1 MSHVGLAVH
10 IGIYNDI
17 YVDKMMRLHVNH
29 LSALP
34 FFSFSFDISLLM
46 FALKFKLRILSQPDY
61 VRLHPCGIAKN
72 PLNQLLPRSENKSAD
87 PAYRAAPG
95 TTLGVEQPTLAAPWP
110 PCCPALLHLA
120 APLGAPSRPRKLF
133 LRFRSCR
140 LAPSNPCKVSQRL
153 QARVTMQLAYP
164 CWTVATLLPSRA
176 AVWHPQ
182 TLARSRSRSKH
193 VPECS

>member
-1 MSHVGLAVH
+1 MGSCAAPRGPGALRQPCYSICAKGL
-10 IGIYNDI
+10 
-17 YVDKMMRLHVNH
+17 VDGGNMRKE
-29 LSALP
+29 
-34 FFSFSFDISLLM
+34 M
-46 FALKFKLRILSQPDY
+46 
-61 VRLHPCGIAKN
+61 KN
-72 PLNQLLPRSENKSAD
+72 PPTLPSLCQG
-87 PAYRAAPG
+87 RAAPG

-193 VPECS
+193 VSECS